1 MTEKLKTANK
11 VVGIKQL
18 RRVIKDNLV
27 QTVFLADDAD
37 PWIQEEIQA
46 LCQATGICPVHVA
59 TMKTLGAACGISV
72 GAATAA
78 ILK

>member
-46 LCQATGICPVHVA
+46 LCQSAGICPVHVA
-59 TMKTLGAACGISV
+59 TMKALGAACGISV
-72 GAATAA
+72 GTATAA